1 MFTKLQIFARVFP
14 ALVILLIPDI
24 SIVQKTAGQITQPLP
39 SQIDQ
44 YIQGQMTKQ
53 NIVGL
58 SVAVV
63 QNNEVTYLKG
73 FGAASLKRHT
83 QVTPQTIFDL
93 ASCSKSFTAMATLL
107 LWNDGLI
114 DLDQPL
120 KHYIPEFQLAD
131 EKVSDEI
138 TVRELLNQTSGLPGD
153 LSEPLNYQKDSNT
166 D

>member
-1 MFTKLQIFARVFP
+1 MFTKLQIFARIFP

-63 QNNEVTYLKG
+63 QNNEVTYLNG
-73 FGAASLKRHT
+73 FGAASIKKKR
-83 QVTPQTIFDL
+83 
-93 ASCSKSFTAMATLL
+93 KSPRRLFLTWHPVVNHSLRWQHFYSGT
-107 LWNDGLI
+107 
-114 DLDQPL
+114 
-120 KHYIPEFQLAD
+120 
-131 EKVSDEI
+131 
-138 TVRELLNQTSGLPGD
+138 TV
-153 LSEPLNYQKDSNT
+153 
-166 D
+166 